1 MEESSHLDKENLL
14 KVLKKSHSPYSK
26 FRVSA
31 QIVEET
37 SGRAFFGC
45 NVENVSFG
53 ATVCAERSAISNMI
67 SEMGSGARIK
77 EVHIISDQKDPIS
90 PCGICRQSLAEFSS
104 PEAKIYCHGADFKTS
119 KVFTVSQLLPEAFI
133 SF

>member
-1 MEESSHLDKENLL
+1 MEESLHLDKENLL
-14 KVLKKSHSPYSK
+14 EVLKKSYSPYSK

-37 SGRAFFGC
+37 GEKSFFGC

-67 SEMGSGARIK
+67 SEVGNKARIK
-77 EVHIISDQKDPIS
+77 ELHVISDQEGPIS
-90 PCGICRQSLAEFSS
+90 PCGICRQSLVEFSS
-104 PEAKIYCHGADFKTS
+104 PATKVFCHGANFNKTNI
-119 KVFTVSQLLPEAFI
+119 FTMKELLPEAFT